1 MKTASPPKVIVWLIE
16 DNEIFRATTMRL
28 INHNSD
34 LHCPHSFSSCEDAL
48 AALAAGPAPQI
59 IISDVG
65 LPGINGIESIARIKE
80 LAPATQVIILT
91 VYEEHQKVFDAICA
105 GASGYLLK
113 NSLESTLATAIR
125 DVLQGGAPMT
135 PRVAK
140 FVLEKFAR
148 ISSSPKNNYGLSPRE
163 KEILEL
169 MARGKIIKIIAD
181 ELSLSAHTVNNHLR
195 NIYGKLHVHTRSGA
209 VAKALRENI
218 I

>member
-1 MKTASPPKVIVWLIE
+1 MKSAPSKKVIVWLIE
-16 DNEIFRATTMRL
+16 DNDIFRATTMRL
-28 INHNSD
+28 INYNSD

-48 AALAAGPAPQI
+48 AALASGPAPQI

-65 LPGINGIESIARIKE
+65 LPGINGIEGIARIKD

-113 NSLESTLATAIR
+113 NSLEATLATAIR

-148 ISSSPKNNYGLSPRE
+148 ISSSPKNNYGLSARE

-195 NIYGKLHVHTRSGA
+195 NIYAKLHVHTRSGA

>member
-1 MKTASPPKVIVWLIE
+1 MKPAPPAKVIVWLIE
-16 DNEIFRATTMRL
+16 DNDIFRATTMRL

-34 LHCPHSFSSCEDAL
+34 LQCPQSFSSCEDAL
-48 AALAAGPAPQI
+48 AALASGPPPQI

-65 LPGINGIESIARIKE
+65 LPGINGIEGIARIKE
-80 LAPATQVIILT
+80 LAPATQVIMLT

-113 NSLESTLATAIR
+113 NSLEATLATAIR

-140 FVLEKFAR
+140 FVLERFAR
-148 ISSSPKNNYGLSPRE
+148 IASPKNDYRLSARE

-169 MARGKIIKIIAD
+169 MARGQVIKIIAD
-181 ELSLSAHTVNNHLR
+181 QLSLSPHTVNNHLR
-195 NIYGKLHVHTRSGA
+195 SIYSKLHVHTRSGA

>member
-1 MKTASPPKVIVWLIE
+1 MKSASPTKVIVWLIE
-16 DNEIFRATTMRL
+16 DNEIFRDTTMRL

-48 AALAAGPAPQI
+48 AALAAGPPPQI

-65 LPGINGIESIARIKE
+65 LPGINGIEGIARIKE
-80 LAPATQVIILT
+80 LAPTTQVIILT

-195 NIYGKLHVHTRSGA
+195 NIYAKLHVHTRSGA